1 MSATATCA
9 NCTQE
14 ADFRYEPVAGV
25 VTDYCKKH
33 LPNFLRKP
41 GAEAVLKDLD
51 LERFLSA
58 NTAPEVPAEASKP
71 TRKKASESASE
82 EKEAE

>member
-9 NCTQE
+9 NCHQD

-25 VTDYCKKH
+25 ITDYCKKH
-33 LPNFLRKP
+33 LPSFLRKP
-41 GAEAVLKDLD
+41 GALLKDLA
-51 LERFLSA
+51 LERFLVA

-71 TRKKASESASE
+71 TRKKASETVSGE
-82 EKEAE
+82 EEAAE